1 MTFRHTKRMMLAALL
16 VAWALDLLFWK
27 KEPGISMPIAV
38 ILTLAGGL
46 LVAFWEG
53 RKPALT
59 SLLLLIPITF
69 FAVMLAVRQEPGT
82 TLANVALTGGGMAL
96 LAVTLLGGKWIF
108 YSLSDY
114 VVRFFHLA
122 FGGLLNG
129 LRLVAQKKEPQE
141 GEAAAVEGE
150 SQPAP
155 ETRPS
160 GWKTYGAPVLR
171 GVLLAVPVIALLA
184 ALLAS
189 ADPIFSAGLQSVLDL
204 FRIENLGELI
214 FRGIYIVIF
223 AYIITGI
230 YIHALTESEDEKLIG
245 LEKPWLTPFLGI
257 VEAGVILGAVD
268 LLFAAFVGVQF
279 RYFFGGQANI
289 TLDGF
294 TYAEYARRGFSELVF
309 VAIISLLLLL
319 GLSSI
324 TRRAGSVQR
333 RVFAGLGVG
342 LVALV
347 LVMLVSAFQR
357 LVLYETAYGFSTL
370 RTYTHIFMIWLGVL
384 LVATIVLEIAQRQRT
399 FALVAV
405 LVAVGFGLTL
415 NLINVDAFIVRQ
427 NVALAQSG
435 HPLDMQYLR
444 TLSNDAVPQMVTE
457 YQRADLSADI
467 KERLGAVLAC
477 EVATYE
483 ELSYQP
489 RWMSYHFSSARAVRS
504 LQSVAAGLPV
514 MKIDQYGSTEVQ
526 GESFYCNYKPM
537 D

>member
-1 MTFRHTKRMMLAALL
+1 MTFRHAKRMMLVALL

-38 ILTLAGGL
+38 MLTLAGGL

-59 SLLLLIPITF
+59 SLLLLIPIAF

-82 TLANVALTGGGMAL
+82 TLANLALTMGGMAL

-114 VVRFFHLA
+114 VVKFFHLT

-129 LRLVAQKKEPQE
+129 LRLAAQKKEPQD
-141 GEAAAVEGE
+141 GEEAPAE
-150 SQPAP
+150 SKSEPA
-155 ETRPS
+155 EARPS

-184 ALLAS
+184 GLLAS

-214 FRGIYIVIF
+214 FRAIYILIIAYVI
-223 AYIITGI
+223 GGV
-230 YIHALTESEDEKLIG
+230 YIHALTESQEEKLIG
-245 LEKPWLTPFLGI
+245 LEKPWLPPFLGI

-294 TYAEYARRGFSELVF
+294 TYAEYARRGFGELVF

-324 TRRAGSVQR
+324 TRRVSAGQR

-357 LVLYETAYGFSTL
+357 LILYETAYGFSTL

-384 LVATIVLEIAQRQRT
+384 LVATIVLEIAQRQRA
-399 FALVAV
+399 FALMAV
-405 LVAVGFGLTL
+405 FVAVGFGLTL

-457 YQRADLSADI
+457 YQRTDVSADI

-477 EVATYE
+477 EVAGYE
-483 ELSYQP
+483 DLNYQP
-489 RWMSYHFSSARAVRS
+489 KWMSYHFSSARAVNS
-504 LQSVAAGLPV
+504 LQSVAAGLPTL
-514 MKIDQYGSTEVQ
+514 KIDQYGSTEVQ
-526 GESFYCNYKPM
+526 GKTFYCNYVPM